1 MTNAYAII
9 QGKSTEIITKSIP
22 VCQTQMR
29 KAAGE
34 HLDTLLPK
42 AKEIENVSNMSAK
55 GGAGSRP
62 CRTEGRTFS
71 EPFPLFIKV
80 RIPLGGPFG
89 TVPEFL
95 FEKKQLIPELQPVQ
109 PQSIN
114 KTMNCATR

>member
-9 QGKSTEIITKSIP
+9 QDKSTEIITKSIP
-22 VCQTQMR
+22 VCQTQMQ
-29 KAAGE
+29 KAAAE

-62 CRTEGRTFS
+62 CRTKGRTFS
-71 EPFPLFIKV
+71 EPLPLFIKV
-80 RIPLGGPFG
+80 RIPFGGPFG
-89 TVPEFL
+89 TVPELL

-109 PQSIN
+109 PQAIN
-114 KTMNCATR
+114 KAMNCATR